1 MMLDVALGLNAVIWF
16 AALLFPA
23 FGFAKGY
30 YDQRP
35 VLLRAQLILL
45 CLLALLIAVS
55 EGLQFTA
62 LPEEAAEVAEVTSYR
77 PWVIGCLAISSALGW
92 GLFLVGRKLAA
103 RKG

>member
-30 YDQRP
+30 YDQRA

-55 EGLQFTA
+55 EGLRLTA
-62 LPEEAAEVAEVTSYR
+62 LPQEAAKVAELKSYR
-77 PWVIGCLAISSALGW
+77 LWVIGCLAVASVLGW
-92 GLFLVGRKLAA
+92 GLFLVGRKMAT